1 MINLQVAAAIIRKE
15 DKVLICQRA
24 KDDEAA
30 LLWEFPGGK
39 LKKGEKSILLCNF
52 NKGNHRHHIFN
63 DIAVRK
69 HDAF

>member
-39 LKKGEKSILLCNF
+39 LKRKSSILIL
-52 NKGNHRHHIFN
+52 KS
-63 DIAVRK
+63 
-69 HDAF
+69 